1 MALEPFV
8 SGFLLVTQRLN
19 LGAHA
24 EVCYLLVVSQQQDLA
39 IILAEPILRAEAP
52 SEGEEF

>member
-1 MALEPFV
+1 VALEPFV